1 MTNFETTKDALLLL
15 AEQDSDIDAL
25 WIYGSRAK
33 GNASEHSDIDIAVLF
48 SSYLDDVLDRRLRPE
63 TLALDWIEL
72 LSLSQGDIS
81 IIDLDIAPVPLA
93 MGVLQTGQL
102 LVNKSASHEFNS
114 SRIIM
119 SKWELDYQ
127 YHYKTYGNQ

>member
-1 MTNFETTKDALLLL
+1 MLDFETTKDALLLL
-15 AEQDSDIDAL
+15 AKEDSDIDAL
-25 WIYGSRAK
+25 WIYGSYAK
-33 GNASEHSDIDIAVLF
+33 GNASESSDIDIAVLF
-48 SSYLDDVLDRRLRPE
+48 SSYIDDVVDQRLRPE
-63 TLALDWIEL
+63 ILTLDWIER
-72 LSLSQGDIS
+72 LSLSHGDIS
-81 IIDLDIAPVPLA
+81 IIDLDTAPVPLA
-93 MGVLQTGQL
+93 MGVLQTGKL